1 MSSHKSILAIAF
13 LGFILIFVAWP
24 SRVLAV
30 NANHVQT
37 INTDQFN
44 PPSPDPSGISYICA
58 PQPPLACADRLLI
71 SDGEVEEIP
80 SPNPGAYQGA
90 NLFETTLSGSLVGTS
105 STTGADPNDAVSSS
119 QAGNFSNEPTGVAW
133 NPINGHCFYSDDDRD
148 IVFDINPGPDGDCL
162 TPGDNLVVAAV
173 RVRDLG
179 NTDPEGVGIDAF
191 DDPSG
196 QVALYIADGINTE
209 VWKHLLGADG
219 QLAGGDDTVSH
230 FDSSLLGLTDVEGV
244 DYHPDFGHLFLVSPG
259 EENTLVQAT
268 PAGGLVRILD
278 ISSVNP
284 RNPAGVAVAPWS
296 GVGVDPNPER
306 NIYVSDRRV
315 DNDSDITEND
325 GQVYEF
331 DISALPTSNSAP
343 VVDAGPDRTIYEPGS
358 ASLDGTVTDDGLPP
372 PPVLT
377 TNWSKFTGPGTANF
391 ASPSAVDTT
400 VSFSATG
407 TYQLLL
413 TADDGGVTGSDLVT
427 VTVLPKVAASTIYVS
442 TASGGSVGGFSFGD
456 EDIFA
461 YNVNTGAWSLY
472 FDGSDVGLG
481 ASSVDVD
488 AFHRVTSDTVPNCPN
503 GGILL
508 STTTAVTLTVNG
520 ASTLVDD
527 SDIVCFI
534 PTTTGSTTAGTY
546 QWYFDGSDVGLDTED
561 EDIDVIAFA
570 PDGRLVLSTIGGFS
584 VAGASGSDEDLIVF
598 TGSLGEATS
607 GSFAMY
613 FDGSDVGLQDGGNN
627 EDVNGGWI
635 HANGEIYLSTNGN
648 FSVTGASGDAEDMF
662 ICGSPLSTG
671 TSTACTYRSYWDGN
685 TAGLAAGLEVDGADV
700 VP

>member
-1 MSSHKSILAIAF
+1 
-13 LGFILIFVAWP
+13 
-24 SRVLAV
+24 
-30 NANHVQT
+30 Q
-37 INTDQFN
+37 
-44 PPSPDPSGISYICA
+44 
-58 PQPPLACADRLLI
+58 
-71 SDGEVEEIP
+71 
-80 SPNPGAYQGA
+80 
-90 NLFETTLSGSLVGTS
+90 LF
-105 STTGADPNDAVSSS
+105 
-119 QAGNFSNEPTGVAW
+119 
-133 NPINGHCFYSDDDRD
+133 
-148 IVFDINPGPDGDCL
+148 
-162 TPGDNLVVAAV
+162 
-173 RVRDLG
+173 
-179 NTDPEGVGIDAF
+179 
-191 DDPSG
+191 
-196 QVALYIADGINTE
+196 
-209 VWKHLLGADG
+209 
-219 QLAGGDDTVSH
+219 
-230 FDSSLLGLTDVEGV
+230 
-244 DYHPDFGHLFLVSPG
+244 
-259 EENTLVQAT
+259 
-268 PAGGLVRILD
+268 
-278 ISSVNP
+278 
-284 RNPAGVAVAPWS
+284 
-296 GVGVDPNPER
+296 
-306 NIYVSDRRV
+306 
-315 DNDSDITEND
+315 
-325 GQVYEF
+325 
-331 DISALPTSNSAP
+331 
-343 VVDAGPDRTIYEPGS
+343 
-358 ASLDGTVTDDGLPP
+358 
-372 PPVLT
+372 
-377 TNWSKFTGPGTANF
+377 
-391 ASPSAVDTT
+391 
-400 VSFSATG
+400 
-407 TYQLLL
+407 L
-413 TADDGGVTGSDLVT
+413 TADDGGITGSDLVT